1 MFDKDNI
8 DYTVLIEMDINVP
21 FCFNGRIRLGGLEII
36 KNEF

>member
-8 DYTVLIEMDINVP
+8 DYRVLIEMDIIVP
-21 FCFNGRIRLGGLEII
+21 LCINGVVRLGGLEII

>member
-8 DYTVLIEMDINVP
+8 DYRVLIERNIIVP
-21 FCFNGRIRLGGLEII
+21 LCINGRVRLGGLEII

>member
-8 DYTVLIEMDINVP
+8 DYMVLIEMDIIVP
-21 FCFNGRIRLGGLEII
+21 LRINGRVRLGGLEII